1 VELFS
6 AWLEDIM
13 RAADSGAISV
23 QYKPR
28 KPAEITGNNLL

>member
-1 VELFS
+1 
-6 AWLEDIM
+6 M

-28 KPAEITGNNLL
+28 KPAEITGNNSL